1 MFSLSIRQKL
11 VLSALI
17 IAFLALILV
26 PKTRQALFEKHVM
39 QAVDSGS
46 IAYVDQS
53 LKNAG
58 AAFLLARGFN
68 AVVSVFQESEVQLE
82 PGGVGVTLALGQ
94 ALDPVNDLVERFS
107 WVMLAS
113 LTSLGIQR
121 FLIEITPFVSVQI
134 LLSVALG
141 FLLAGLWLPRKPGG
155 NVFQVGLT
163 MMFLSILLRFAVPAM
178 ALLNHQVYVAF
189 LEDRH
194 NSSVEKL
201 TATTSALETY
211 ALDQTTAGT
220 EPEPGAKLEDSERG
234 WFGQMMEQFDNTV
247 EQGKRMFDVNAKFKA
262 VKSLA
267 QEMIDTIVDLI
278 VVFILSTIVLPI
290 LFLYGIIKLGQLLT
304 SRTLNLFQPGILDRD
319 TAT

>member
-1 MFSLSIRQKL
+1 MSSLTMNKKL
-11 VLSALI
+11 IFTGLMVAL
-17 IAFLALILV
+17 LALILV
-26 PKTRQALFEKHVM
+26 PKTRQALFEQHVM
-39 QAVDSGS
+39 QAVDTRS

-53 LKNAG
+53 LKNAA

-82 PGGVGVTLALGQ
+82 PGGVGVSLALGQ

-121 FLIEITPFVSVQI
+121 FLIEITPFVSIQI
-134 LLSVALG
+134 LLSLALC
-141 FLLAGLWLPRKPGG
+141 FSLVGLWLPQKPGF
-155 NVFQVGLT
+155 NVIQVGLT
-163 MMFLSILLRFAVPAM
+163 LFCLSILLRFAVPAM
-178 ALLNHQVYVAF
+178 AFLNHQVYVAF

-194 NSSVEKL
+194 NRSVEML
-201 TATTSALETY
+201 SASTSALESY
-211 ALDQTTAGT
+211 ALDETTAGT
-220 EPEPGAKLEDSERG
+220 ETNAGQTQAQRDKG
-234 WFGQMMEQFDNTV
+234 WLGQLMDQFDQTV

-267 QEMIDTIVDLI
+267 QEMIETIVDLI
-278 VVFILSTIVLPI
+278 VVFILNTIVLPI

-304 SRTLNLFQPGILDRD
+304 SRGLNLLQPGTLKRD
-319 TAT
+319 I

>member
-1 MFSLSIRQKL
+1 MNHKL
-11 VLSALI
+11 ILTALMV
-17 IAFLALILV
+17 ALLALILM
-26 PKTRQALFEKHVM
+26 PKTRQVVFEQHVM
-39 QAVDSGS
+39 QAVDTRS

-82 PGGVGVTLALGQ
+82 PGGVGVSLALGQ

-121 FLIEITPFVSVQI
+121 FLIEITPFVSIQI
-134 LLSVALG
+134 LLSVALC
-141 FLLAGLWLPRKPGG
+141 FLLAGLWLPRRPGF
-155 NVFQVGLT
+155 NVSQVGLT
-163 MMFLSILLRFAVPAM
+163 LLFLSILLRFAVPAM
-178 ALLNHQVYVAF
+178 AFLNHQVYVAF

-194 NSSVEKL
+194 NRSVDML
-201 TATTSALETY
+201 SASTSALETY
-211 ALDQTTAGT
+211 ALDQTTAGQQPDAG
-220 EPEPGAKLEDSERG
+220 ERLPESEQG
-234 WFGQMMEQFDNTV
+234 WLSQMMAQFDHTV

-267 QEMIDTIVDLI
+267 HEMVETIVDLI
-278 VVFILSTIVLPI
+278 VVFILNTIVLPI
-290 LFLYGIIKLGQLLT
+290 IFLYGIIKLGQLIT
-304 SRTLNLFQPGILDRD
+304 SRGLNFFTPAGD
-319 TAT
+319 T